1 MLREKCKLKIKLI
14 LRKYPQIFDFFRYLY
29 ICIFK
34 RSRLEQKKK
43 YRNKEEGGGGVK
55 YAIIYSE

>member
-29 ICIFK
+29 TCIFK

-43 YRNKEEGGGGVK
+43 IWE
-55 YAIIYSE
+55 